1 MSATPT
7 ATIVNAVIVMNK
19 NQLTALLSAR
29 AGELHYSY
37 ERFSNGSSEYL
48 VGPWDK
54 YADVEGPVMRYWF
67 TSEGEGK

>member
-1 MSATPT
+1 MV
-7 ATIVNAVIVMNK
+7 TIASAVIVMTK
-19 NQLTALLSAR
+19 DQLSVLLSTR

-54 YADVEGPVMRYWF
+54 YADIEGPVMRYWF
-67 TSEGEGK
+67 TSEGESK